1 MSVVDTFIPSLKLKL
16 YFCRGSWEHL
26 VLIKGERVRSV
37 RGNISDLDTLSRPES
52 GAALSAATHPQ
63 EQSQREMFQL
73 KITNFCLLSTHE
85 GGYTRICAVSKM

>member
-1 MSVVDTFIPSLKLKL
+1 MSVLDTFIPSLKLKL

-52 GAALSAATHPQ
+52 GAALSVATHHQ
-63 EQSQREMFQL
+63 EQRQRETCL
-73 KITNFCLLSTHE
+73 DKITILTFYS
-85 GGYTRICAVSKM
+85 